1 MRPKVGIRQ
10 GFSIALASILVT
22 SAVAT
27 LPQTAHGE
35 SLPYIDDLTWST
47 LHIVPGEGIFEQD
60 RRLFDDKSN
69 KLTDLADQHPN
80 VWVRTDV
87 KSVTVQYDGGPGQAN
102 RQIQWIVDDSGI
114 NGTVTDNIAS
124 TNNIAITDGNGKAK
138 ITFQVSNTEADSY
151 LRVGIAD
158 CDFLGTPT
166 SCPRKNE
173 GPYADQGGP
182 LNIQWQMAGYYPQ
195 VHMNNAHELRDVT
208 WDWSLFKREW
218 FYAYEYAL
226 VYTKSYQVG
235 AKLTLPYKVTDIWG
249 TPIPNMPVDFIVDA
263 SNSGSK
269 VKSKWSKFNG
279 HKYTDSNGIVV
290 FTVSN
295 LNTAKEAC
303 LNIDPTTKKKCYF
316 AINLY
321 ATTNVVPE
329 SHDLF
334 WPQFADTLKMAPT
347 SVTYKVQSRG
357 ANLAAAKSNDVSVG
371 GAVNPPIPNSETG
384 VVPASTITSTL
395 FYPYLFNINKD
406 PLMKVQLY
414 APDVTITASEGGYVA
429 RVCPDGANRKDC
441 DLAGLQYASEI
452 KSTSQMK
459 KTLTS
464 TYTYNPI
471 LKIPMSFIFTAD
483 KAGSV
488 IFTVSTGGQKYEIKQ
503 NFS

>member
-1 MRPKVGIRQ
+1 MR
-10 GFSIALASILVT
+10 SIKGQNQWVIAALSSLIAGTIIVSV
-22 SAVAT
+22 
-27 LPQTAHGE
+27 PQSAHGE
-35 SLPYIDDLTWST
+35 SLPFIDDLTWST
-47 LHIVPGEGIFEQD
+47 LHIVPGDGIFEQD

-102 RQIQWIVDDSGI
+102 KQIQWIVDDSGI
-114 NGTVTDNIAS
+114 NGKVTDS
-124 TNNIAITDGNGKAK
+124 VGTTNNIALTDGNGKAL
-138 ITFQVSNTEADSY
+138 ISFTVSNTEPDSY

-158 CDFLGTPT
+158 CDFLGSPA
-166 SCPRKNE
+166 SCPRKSE

-182 LNIQWQMAGYYPQ
+182 LNIQWQAAGYYPQ
-195 VHMNNAHELRDVT
+195 VHMNNPQELRDVT

-235 AKLTLPYKVTDIWG
+235 AKVTLPYKVTDIWG
-249 TPIPNMPVDFIVDA
+249 SPIPDMPVDFIVDA

-279 HKYTDSNGIVV
+279 HKYTDANGIVT

-334 WPQFADTLKMAPT
+334 WPQFADSLKMAPT
-347 SVTYKVQSRG
+347 SVVYKVQTRG
-357 ANLAAAKSNDVSVG
+357 TTTAAAGSNDVSVG
-371 GAVNPPIPNSETG
+371 GVTNPPIPSSANEVT
-384 VVPASTITSTL
+384 PANTVASTL
-395 FYPYLFNINKD
+395 FYPYLFNSNKD
-406 PLMKVQLY
+406 PLMRVQLY
-414 APDVTITASEGGYVA
+414 APDVTITASSSGFVA
-429 RVCPDGANRKDC
+429 RVCPDGANKKDC
-441 DLAGLQYASEI
+441 EAAGLKYASEI
-452 KSTSQMK
+452 KSTTQMT

-464 TYTYNPI
+464 TYTYNPT
-471 LKIPMSFIFTAD
+471 LKIPMAFIFTSD
-483 KAGSV
+483 KPGAV
-488 IFTVSTGGQKYEIKQ
+488 TFTVTTAGQKYEIKQ
-503 NFS
+503 TFS

>member
-1 MRPKVGIRQ
+1 MRMKMAKKQWIIGI
-10 GFSIALASILVT
+10 VT
-22 SAVAT
+22 SLVAGACVIAI
-27 LPQTAHGE
+27 PQSAHGE
-35 SLPYIDDLTWST
+35 SLPFIDDLTWST
-47 LHIVPGEGIFEQD
+47 IHAVAADGVFEQD

-102 RQIQWIVDDSGI
+102 KQIQWIVDDSGI
-114 NGTVTDNIAS
+114 NGTVTDNVS
-124 TNNIAITDGNGKAK
+124 GVNNLAYTDGNGKAS
-138 ITFQVSNTEADSY
+138 IAFTVSDTEPDSY

-158 CDFLGTPT
+158 CDFIGSPGT
-166 SCPRKNE
+166 CPRKSE

-182 LNIQWQMAGYYPQ
+182 LNIQWQKAGYYPQ
-195 VHMNNAHELRDVT
+195 VHMNNEQELRDVT

-249 TPIPNMPVDFIVDA
+249 SPIPEIAVDFIVDS
-263 SNSGSK
+263 SNSSSK

-279 HKYTDSNGIVV
+279 HKYTDANGVV
-290 FTVSN
+290 SFTVAN

-316 AINLY
+316 AINIY

-334 WPQFADTLKMAPT
+334 WPQFADSLKMAPT
-347 SVTYKVQSRG
+347 SIEYKVQTRG
-357 ANLAAAKSNDVSVG
+357 SALTSKTSNDVSVG
-371 GAVNPPIPNSETG
+371 GATNPPIPSSAAE
-384 VVPASTITSTL
+384 VAPASSITSTL
-395 FYPYLFNINKD
+395 FYPYLFNANKD
-406 PLMKVQLY
+406 PLMRVQLY
-414 APDVTITASEGGYVA
+414 APDVTISASEGGFVA
-429 RVCPDGANRKDC
+429 RVCPDGANKRDC
-441 DLAGLQYASEI
+441 DLAGLKYASEI

-459 KTLTS
+459 KTLTT
-464 TYTYNPI
+464 TYTYNPT
-471 LKIPMSFIFTAD
+471 LKIPMSFIFTSSKPGA
-483 KAGSV
+483 V
-488 IFTVSTGGQKYEIKQ
+488 TFTVLTGGQKYEIKQ
-503 NFS
+503 TFS

>member
-1 MRPKVGIRQ
+1 MRLKVGFN
-10 GFSIALASILVT
+10 GGLSILL
-22 SAVAT
+22 APLLGAALIAT
-27 LPQTAHGE
+27 APQSAHGE
-35 SLPYIDDLTWST
+35 SLPFIDDITWST
-47 LHIVPGEGIFEQD
+47 LHVVPGNGIFEQD

-87 KSVTVQYDGGPGQAN
+87 KSVSVQYDGGPGQAN
-102 RQIQWIVDDSGI
+102 KQIQWIIDDSGI
-114 NGTVTDNIAS
+114 NGTVTDNVAT
-124 TNNIAITDGNGKAK
+124 TNNIALTDGNGKAT
-138 ITFQVSNTEADSY
+138 ITFMLSNTEVDSY

-158 CDFLGTPT
+158 CDFIGTPST
-166 SCPRKNE
+166 CPRKNE
-173 GPYADQGGP
+173 GQYADQGGP
-182 LNIQWQMAGYYPQ
+182 LNIQWQSAGYYPQ
-195 VHMNNAHELRDVT
+195 VHMNNQYELRDVT
-208 WDWSLFKREW
+208 WDWSLFKRDW

-235 AKLTLPYKVTDIWG
+235 AKVTLPYKVTDIWG

-269 VKSKWSKFNG
+269 IKSKWSKFNG
-279 HKYTDSNGIVV
+279 HKYTDANGIVV
-290 FTVSN
+290 FTVTN

-334 WPQFADTLKMAPT
+334 WPQFADSLKMLP
-347 SVTYKVQSRG
+347 SSIVYKVQSRG
-357 ANLAAAKSNDVSVG
+357 TSLTGATSNDVSVG
-371 GAVNPPIPNSETG
+371 GALNPPITNSSAG
-384 VVPASTITSTL
+384 VTSASTITSTL
-395 FYPYLFNINKD
+395 FFPYLFNSNKD

-414 APDVTITASEGGYVA
+414 APDVTITASDGGYVA
-429 RVCPDGANRKDC
+429 RVCPDGANKKDC
-441 DLAGLQYASEI
+441 DLAGLQYASDI
-452 KSTSQMK
+452 KSISQMK
-459 KTLTS
+459 KSLTT

-471 LKIPMSFIFTAD
+471 LKIPMTFIFTGE

-488 IFTVSTGGQKYEIKQ
+488 TFTVNTGGQKYEIKQ
-503 NFS
+503 SFS